1 MNLIAD
7 VSPVNFL
14 LALYTFP
21 NDPSPTKSSKLYSE
35 RLLLLLL
42 ACVPFLFIGGG
53 VVVDGGGGGVRD
65 DGD

>member
-7 VSPVNFL
+7 VSPVNFF

-35 RLLLLLL
+35 SLLFAKSLLLLV
-42 ACVPFLFIGGG
+42 AVFFAAGG
-53 VVVDGGGGGVRD
+53 VKD